1 AQPQRRRNRAD
12 SGDWY
17 PGCWILGSLERNPP
31 MQAHRLARGLVAL
44 GALLSIH
51 TSASAQLVDITAPGD
66 PIVGVAATPGS
77 STSSL
82 AVPGTL
88 ANFNNYP
95 PAETPAMAI
104 DDLVATK
111 YLNFQKMNAGWIA
124 TPSTTDQPVTGIRFV
139 TGNDSPERDPMTL
152 VLEGTNDLNATT
164 TLNST
169 WVTIYSGV
177 SGLATDPG
185 RNAPGAVAHVANAQ
199 SFRSY
204 RMLVTTVRELPVIAN
219 SFQFAE
225 VELLSSGVGTPYCA
239 GDGSG
244 TVCPC
249 GNASVIGA
257 IEGCLHSFGTG
268 GKLRASGS
276 ASLASDTVVL
286 NGTSM
291 PSGPALYMQGTTQQA
306 GGAGVA
312 FGDGLR
318 CIAGTVVWLGP
329 KHNVGGASQ
338 FPAVGDPSVSMKG
351 LVTAPGVR
359 TYQVWYRNAASFC
372 SSGTYNL
379 SNGVTITWAP

>member
-1 AQPQRRRNRAD
+1 MLGAGNARRNAIAMQPLRPARFLATL
-12 SGDWY
+12 
-17 PGCWILGSLERNPP
+17 PLG
-31 MQAHRLARGLVAL
+31 LA
-44 GALLSIH
+44 ALLWLEP
-51 TSASAQLVDITAPGD
+51 SAAAQLVDITAPGD

-95 PAETPAMAI
+95 PAESPPMAI
-104 DDLVATK
+104 DDVVATK
-111 YLNFQKMNAGWIA
+111 YLNFQKTNAGWIA
-124 TPSTTDQPVTGIRFV
+124 TPSTTDQPITGIRFV
-139 TGNDSPERDPMTL
+139 TGNDSPERDPLTL

-185 RNAPGAVAHVANAQ
+185 RNALGAVAHVANGQA
-199 SFRSY
+199 FRSY
-204 RMLVTTVRELPVIAN
+204 RMLVTTVRELPVVAN

-225 VELLSSGVGTPYCA
+225 VQLLSSGVGTPFCA
-239 GDGSG
+239 GDGTG
-244 TVCPC
+244 TACPC
-249 GNASVIGA
+249 GNASVVGN

-268 GKLRASGS
+268 GKLRGSGS
-276 ASLASDTVVL
+276 ASLANDTVVL

-291 PSGPALYMQGTTQQA
+291 PSGPALYMQGTSQQA

-329 KHNVGGASQ
+329 KHNVAGASQ
-338 FPAVGDPSVSMKG
+338 YPAAGDPSVSVKG

-372 SSGTYNL
+372 SSATYNL